1 VYLLLLRMRLVDF
14 ASLERL
20 ELGLP
25 KQRASEPPSAAF
37 AAWELVVDQAALA
50 ALVPGLAKGVVEP
63 IHRVSP
69 YQTVD

>member
-1 VYLLLLRMRLVDF
+1 MRLFGF
-14 ASLERL
+14 AFLERL
-20 ELGLP
+20 ELAP
-25 KQRASEPPSAAF
+25 QKQRASEPPSAAF
-37 AAWELVVDQAALA
+37 AASELVVDQAALA